1 MTRIIAAVEPVL
13 EDLGYQ
19 EHDSTFIRSIQPDGL
34 VHVVDFQHSRSGAG
48 LIRDSGEFQARV
60 LSPVCGPPFTVNLG
74 VWLPG
79 VSQFPPGP
87 AQDMTGKA
95 ICAADCLIRD
105 RIGRMLPDRPGDW
118 WWPVSA
124 DGEAGE
130 VIARALAG
138 YGLPWLS
145 RFTSWN
151 EMLFRFET
159 GPTEAPAFFAPPAR
173 LLAMRMRLARGE
185 RDQAVQD
192 FTSQLEYLITKTP
205 RGGPGAETASGFL
218 GFMEQVAQAH
228 NLDVDVHAYAA
239 DIGRRAARN
248 PAS

>member
-159 GPTEAPAFFAPPAR
+159 GPSVLRAAGEAARDAHAPCPRGAR
-173 LLAMRMRLARGE
+173 
-185 RDQAVQD
+185 
-192 FTSQLEYLITKTP
+192 P
-205 RGGPGAETASGFL
+205 GGPGLHQPAGIPDHE
-218 GFMEQVAQAH
+218 
-228 NLDVDVHAYAA
+228 DAA
-239 DIGRRAARN
+239 GRAGG
-248 PAS
+248 